1 MDKHVVI
8 HGHFYQ
14 PPRENPWLEEV
25 ELQDSAYPYHDWNSR
40 ITAECYAPNSASRI
54 LDQDRRIIDIVS
66 NYSSISFNFGPTLLS
81 WMARREPEIYSAII
95 EADRKS
101 RETFGGHGSSLAQA
115 YNHLIM
121 PLANSR
127 DKRTQIIWGLQDFES
142 RFERKPEGMWLPET
156 AVDLETLEI
165 MAEKG
170 FAFAILAPHQAG
182 KIRTIGTKE
191 WTDVS
196 GGHVDPKLTYSCKLP
211 SGKAIALFFYD
222 GPISQDIAF
231 GNLLDSGENL
241 ANRIL
246 SAFAEENGGA
256 QLSHVATDGETYGH
270 HHRFGDMALAYCLHF
285 LKTEQTADLTVYG
298 QYLESH
304 PPEHEVEII
313 ENTSWSCVHGIER
326 WRANCGCSTGMH
338 PGWNQEWRAPL
349 RGAMDWL
356 RDNLAQIYEEQLGPI
371 IKDPWKARD
380 EYVTLILDRSEENV
394 DRFLREHAGRDLT
407 PQEQVKVLKLLEMQR
422 HAMLMYTSCGWF
434 FDEISG
440 IETVQVIQ
448 YAARAMQLAN
458 DVSGIALEEAYVG
471 LLERAPS
478 NIPEFNNGADIYR
491 TYVKPTVLD
500 LIRVAVH
507 YGVSS
512 LFREYSDTAYLY
524 TYTLNGKKHDR
535 LEVGRQKLG
544 IGTVSVRSNITREE
558 MTVTYA
564 VLHLGDHNIVGGA
577 RVFSGDDTYGEM
589 YDEISQSFKRSDISE
604 VIRLIDKHYS
614 DHSYSLWHL
623 FRDEQRTIMNR
634 LLNESLNEIEISLR
648 QIYDRLYPV
657 MQAIEGVRMAL
668 PKHYTMVLEFVLNTD
683 ARAAIESD
691 DLDIDNIKKVVT
703 EVKRW
708 PIAVDKTTL
717 NFVASRRIETMVRQ
731 WSEKLDDVTIL
742 EQTVQLMDAIAEL
755 ELDLDL
761 WMAQTQCFQILRQQ
775 YPEIKQKAESG
786 DAASERWAAMFESL
800 ARHLMVKIE

>member
-1 MDKHVVI
+1 MEKHIVI

-25 ELQDSAYPYHDWNSR
+25 EVQDSAYPYHDWNSR

-54 LDQDRRIIDIVS
+54 LDQDNRIIDIVS

-81 WMARREPEIYSAII
+81 WMARRKPEIYQAILD
-95 EADRKS
+95 ADRKS
-101 RETFGGHGSSLAQA
+101 LESFSGHGSSIAQA

-127 DKRTQIIWGLQDFES
+127 DKRTQIIWGLRDFEA
-142 RFERKPEGMWLPET
+142 RFKRKAEGMWLSET
-156 AVDLETLEI
+156 AVDIETLEM
-165 MAEKG
+165 MAEMDL
-170 FAFAILAPHQAG
+170 AFAILAPHQAG
-182 KIRTIGTKE
+182 KMRKIGEQE

-196 GGHVDPKLTYSCKLP
+196 GGRIDPKLTYMCNLP
-211 SGKAIALFFYD
+211 SGKSIALFFYD

-241 ANRIL
+241 ANRLL
-246 SAFAEENGGA
+246 SAFVEENGGS
-256 QLSHVATDGETYGH
+256 QLSHIATDGETYGH

-285 LKTEQTADLTVYG
+285 LKTGDLADVTIYG
-298 QYLESH
+298 EYLESH

-313 ENTSWSCVHGIER
+313 EDTSWSCIHGIER

-356 RDNLAQIYEEQLGPI
+356 RDNLSQIYEEQLQSLL
-371 IKDPWKARD
+371 KDPWKARD
-380 EYVTLILDRSEENV
+380 DYIEVVLDRTEEKV
-394 DRFLREHAGRDLT
+394 DRFLKEQAGRELT
-407 PQEQVKVLKLLEMQR
+407 LDEQVKILKLLEMQR
-422 HAMLMYTSCGWF
+422 HALLMYSSCGWF

-448 YAARAMQLAN
+448 YAARAMQLAH
-458 DVSGIALEEAYVG
+458 DVSGIALEEAYVD

-478 NIPEFNNGADIYR
+478 NLPELKNGAEIYNR
-491 TYVKPTVLD
+491 YVKPTVLD
-500 LIRVAVH
+500 LMRVAVH

-524 TYTLNGKKHDR
+524 TYRLDGKKHNR
-535 LEVGRQKLG
+535 LEVGRQRLA
-544 IGTVSVRSNITREE
+544 IGTVSVRSDITREE
-558 MTVTYA
+558 TTVTFA

-577 RVFSGDDTYGEM
+577 RVFSSDEAYNEM
-589 YDEISQSFKRSDISE
+589 YDELSASFNRSDISE

-614 DHSYSLWHL
+614 DHNYSLWHL

-634 LLNESLNEIEISLR
+634 LLDESLNEIETSLR

-683 ARAAIESD
+683 VRAALESEE
-691 DLDIDNIKKVVT
+691 LDFEKVKKVVA
-703 EVKRW
+703 EIGRW
-708 PIAVDKTTL
+708 PIAIDKTTL
-717 NFVASRRIETMVRQ
+717 NFVASQRIETLIER
-731 WSEKLDDVTIL
+731 WAENPGDVTLL
-742 EQTVQLMDAIAEL
+742 EQPVRILDSITPLG
-755 ELDLDL
+755 LDLDL
-761 WMAQTQCFQILRQQ
+761 WKVQTVCFEILKQQ
-775 YPEIKQKAESG
+775 YPDFKQKAESG
-786 DAASERWAAMFESL
+786 DVTSGRWTKLFESL
-800 ARHLMVKIE
+800 ANHLMVKIE